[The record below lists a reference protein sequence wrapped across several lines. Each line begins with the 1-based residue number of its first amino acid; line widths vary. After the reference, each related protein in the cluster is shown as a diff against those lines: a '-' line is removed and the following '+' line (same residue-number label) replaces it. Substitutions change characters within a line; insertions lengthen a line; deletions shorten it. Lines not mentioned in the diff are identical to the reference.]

1 MTPQPHPNPSFQN
14 PSRENIEAIVQLERE
29 ALRRRSWAERFSENA
44 VKFIGSIAFLLLNAL
59 LMGAWTLI
67 NLDLIPG
74 LTPFDRFPFGVLA
87 LVVSAESIILTI
99 FVLISQ
105 NRLMRQ
111 SDKRAHLD
119 LQVGLLTEQELT
131 VVVQM
136 LHRLCEHA
144 GVNVDSSKDAKS
156 FSEATDVH
164 KIARELD
171 EKLPAE

>member
-1 MTPQPHPNPSFQN
+1 
-14 PSRENIEAIVQLERE
+14 
-29 ALRRRSWAERFSENA
+29 
-44 VKFIGSIAFLLLNAL
+44 
-59 LMGAWTLI
+59 MGAWTLI

-87 LVVSAESIILTI
+87 LIISAESIILTI

-131 VVVQM
+131 AVVQM

-144 GVNVDSSKDAKS
+144 GLNMDSSKHAKT
-156 FSEATDVH
+156 FGEATDVH